1 MKYKTFSTTRKAST
15 LHQCLTA
22 SVALILFSTIT
33 TSSAFAGPGL
43 SLCLMIAMIMGGGLA
58 NAIATVGVLMV
69 GVGAALGRMSWTLA
83 ITVAVGIACMFA
95 TATIVSWLS
104 GGPMGCFGK

>member
-1 MKYKTFSTTRKAST
+1 MKYKTFGTTQKAST
-15 LHQCLTA
+15 LHQWLTFG
-22 SVALILFSTIT
+22 VALVSFSAIT
-33 TSSAFAGPGL
+33 TSSAFAGPGMT
-43 SLCLMIAMIMGGGLA
+43 LCLMIALVMGGGLA